1 MKPTQIIEIL
11 DLAKK
16 IRKKGKIFNPL
27 FTGDAG
33 VGKSEICQ
41 QWVEIQRET
50 NPNFGF
56 IDLRIAYMEAPDL
69 IGFPKEVVDEERGG
83 YKTIHCLPDFW
94 PRSGEGLLLLEEPNR
109 GTSGVMNCLMQLLD
123 KNRRIHKYELPPGWL
138 IAGAINPDDAAYDV
152 NAMDFALRDRFTE
165 YEITF
170 DHNAFVDY
178 IEKHDWNEMLRTFIK
193 SGVWIY
199 HQAKDI
205 KEGGQ
210 YISPRT
216 FSKLQAAEAAGVQ
229 QDKGFHYTVATSI
242 LGQDIGKEY
251 WTFCHNDA
259 PVLAADLLKDKA
271 NALRR
276 LKKHSNKDTYQGDMI
291 GATVDSVI
299 AHYGGLKET
308 AKKDQIDEELMA
320 EVAKIIPSDQAL
332 NLIKACGYKQNKGKP
347 TAFFKEFIARH
358 PELKDV
364 LKSNIVLNRATK
376 VDG

>member
-1 MKPTQIIEIL
+1 MKPTQIPEIL
-11 DLAKK
+11 DLAKE
-16 IRKKGKIFNPL
+16 IRAKGDIFNPL

-41 QWVEIQRET
+41 QWVQKQRET
-50 NPNFGF
+50 NPGFGF

-69 IGFPKEVVDEERGG
+69 IGFPKEVPDEERGG

-94 PRSGEGLLLLEEPNR
+94 PRSGEGLLMLEEPNR
-109 GTSGVMNCLMQLLD
+109 GTQGVMNCLMQLLD
-123 KNRRIHKYELPPGWL
+123 KNRRIHNYKLPPGWI

-152 NAMDFALRDRFTE
+152 NAMDSALRDRFTE
-165 YEITF
+165 YEVAF
-170 DHNAFVDY
+170 DHNAFVEY
-178 IEKHDWNEMLRTFIK
+178 IEKKGWNEMLRSFIK

-199 HQAKDI
+199 HSAKDI

-216 FSKLQAAEAAGVQ
+216 FSKLQAAEAVGVQ
-229 QDKGFHYTVATSI
+229 KNKGFHYTISTSI

-251 WTFCHNDA
+251 WSFCHNDA
-259 PVLAADLLKDKA
+259 PVLASDLLTNKSA
-271 NALRR
+271 ALRR
-276 LKKHSNKDTYQGDMI
+276 LKKHSHKDTYQGDMI

-299 AHYGGLKET
+299 AHYGGLPQDT
-308 AKKDQIDEELMA
+308 RPDQITEDLMA
-320 EVAKIIPSDQAL
+320 EVASIMPSDQAL
-332 NLIKACGYKQNKGKP
+332 NMIKACGYKQNKGKP
-347 TAFFKEFIARH
+347 TQFFKEFIGRH

-376 VDG
+376 VDK